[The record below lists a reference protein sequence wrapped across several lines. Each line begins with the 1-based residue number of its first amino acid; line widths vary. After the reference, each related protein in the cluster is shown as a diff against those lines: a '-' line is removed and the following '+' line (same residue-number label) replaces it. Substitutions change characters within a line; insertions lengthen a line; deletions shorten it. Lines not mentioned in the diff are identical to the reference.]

1 MIGFLVLEVSLQT
14 ALIAAAAAVAVG
26 VVVAV
31 LLARRGRAKN
41 KRERAPEKWSAL
53 VDWRGLIVEAQ
64 GPADSAL
71 VVYIIQAAR
80 VLEELGKLSEMK
92 AKVGELTI
100 EVTPHEEG
108 LYRVVAR

>member
-1 MIGFLVLEVSLQT
+1 M
-14 ALIAAAAAVAVG
+14 LIAAGAAAAAV
-26 VVVAV
+26 VVAV
-31 LLARRGRAKN
+31 VLARRGRGKN
-41 KRERAPEKWSAL
+41 KRERIPAKWSAL
-53 VDWRGLIVEAQ
+53 VDWRGLIIEAQ

-71 VVYIIQAAR
+71 VAYVVQAVR
-80 VLEELGKLSEMK
+80 VLEELGKLSEMR